1 MFFQARPVDP
11 DTSFAVIPHKEFTQ
25 FFWVKIRSS
34 ISDDREQH
42 RALAAYITDATLA
55 STAVRPHVSHGYTP
69 SMLVSLDNNC
79 WFHTD
84 DFRVDEWML
93 YENESPIA
101 ENGRAF
107 SLGRLWTRD
116 GRLILSSAQESLH
129 RTKFTKS
136 SL

>member
-1 MFFQARPVDP
+1 MDP
-11 DTSFAVIPHKEFTQ
+11 DSFFSIIPHKEFTH
-25 FFWVKIRSS
+25 FCWVRIQHP
-34 ISDDREQH
+34 ISDDKEQH
-42 RALAAYITDATLA
+42 RALAAYITDITLS
-55 STAVRPHVSHGYTP
+55 STPAKPHMSHGYIP

-101 ENGRAF
+101 ENGRGF

-129 RTKFTKS
+129 RTKSDKS
-136 SL
+136 SF